1 MSTEPKKLTLSI
13 PATYY
18 ERLMQYAELTQQ
30 LNGEQTVPEKIA
42 ENLLFRALD
51 NLTHPFALPANRDRT
66 TVDGLGKVKQKNEQ
80 TELGRINPVKS
91 PPELVTIRSN
101 VWRERLGKPVNG
113 AKIGVIAA
121 DEITLQRVIIEL
133 TAELNNTQNSL
144 LISPDTVGSFDE
156 IAEQFNVT
164 TESNTD
170 LIKVLHFLP
179 EKRSDWKHQLINPK
193 GFLKVNTV
201 VFAPF
206 ADTPEMPDK
215 MNELAQNLDLRGL
228 TQVYSLNEDKH
239 RLTGKS
245 SRIWQQAM
253 NIVIYAEDADQIQL
267 MKNDF
272 EE

>member
-13 PATYY
+13 PAGYY

-30 LNGEQTVPEKIA
+30 LNGEQTVPERIA

-51 NLTHPFALPANRDRT
+51 NLTHPFALPAHRDRT
-66 TVDGLGKVKQKNEQ
+66 TVDGLAKAKQKNEQ
-80 TELGRINPVKS
+80 AELGRINPVTAW
-91 PPELVTIRSN
+91 PELVTISSN

-133 TAELNNTQNSL
+133 TAELNNRQNSL

-156 IAEQFNVT
+156 IAEEFTVSV
-164 TESNTD
+164 ESSTD

-193 GFLKVNTV
+193 NVLKVNTV
-201 VFAPF
+201 LFAPS
-206 ADTPEMPDK
+206 ADLPEMPDK
-215 MNELAQNLDLRGL
+215 IAELAQVLNLKGL
-228 TQVYSLNEDKH
+228 TQVYSLNEDQH
-239 RLTGKS
+239 RLTGKI
-245 SRIWQQAM
+245 SRSWQQAM
-253 NIVIYAEDADQIQL
+253 NIVIYAQDADQIQL
-267 MKNDF
+267 LKNDF